1 MDLSWRRPG
10 GFWTG
15 AELLRF
21 AVGTGA
27 CQRETGSLF
36 HQLVC
41 VKSVKGTHTSQSEP
55 TAGPLAARPA
65 VGDTTGKHAV
75 PI

>member
-10 GFWTG
+10 GFCTG

-21 AVGTGA
+21 AVGTDA
-27 CQRETGSLF
+27 CQREMGSLF

-41 VKSVKGTHTSQSEP
+41 VKSVKETHTSQSELLGS
-55 TAGPLAARPA
+55 TSSGW
-65 VGDTTGKHAV
+65 
-75 PI
+75 